1 MSRDIGCLVFS
12 VVQMIPPPIKDS
24 FMYNHKTSELS
35 NTGKLHWKLQAKL
48 DNHALFWSIS
58 FKKESDKHIPFA
70 HHTDNKPS
78 KSSTLSQL
86 GGPPLV
92 MKLNSLFTFLTLQ
105 LNSIYWFQFKKRSMI
120 VNTKSILA
128 PVQ

>member
-1 MSRDIGCLVFS
+1 MACACIITVAHPEILLYTTIKPQTGNCTEHYKQNLTIMLYSGQFLLKRNQINICPLHITQTINLQNQVVSSR
-12 VVQMIPPPIKDS
+12 
-24 FMYNHKTSELS
+24 
-35 NTGKLHWKLQAKL
+35 
-48 DNHALFWSIS
+48 
-58 FKKESDKHIPFA
+58 
-70 HHTDNKPS
+70 
-78 KSSTLSQL
+78 L